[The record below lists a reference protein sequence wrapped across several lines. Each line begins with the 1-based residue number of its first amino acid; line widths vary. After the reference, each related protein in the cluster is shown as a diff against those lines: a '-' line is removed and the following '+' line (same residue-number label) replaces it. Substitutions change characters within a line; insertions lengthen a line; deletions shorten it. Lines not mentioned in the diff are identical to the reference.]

1 MSKEH
6 AHRITGLAQWGD
18 MVVTASGRPAVLR
31 LWVRGRAVGRL
42 AGHRGRADVLC
53 AVGATL
59 LSVGSEGGGRVVRVW
74 DLARRAAAGALPAL
88 GRDECVTCMCHPP
101 TYLNKVV
108 LGLADGSL
116 QLWNFRTGRRVH
128 VFDPAR
134 WNAARAAVTCVVASP
149 AVDVVAVGLADGRV
163 VLHHLRADAP
173 LFAVTHA
180 GGAVTAVA
188 FRTDGAP
195 LMATGSARG
204 GLAVWHLERRE
215 LVGTVPD
222 AHGTARV
229 AALRFL
235 DGEPVLVS
243 TGADNSVRMW
253 IFDAPGDPGAA
264 RLLRARSGHAAP
276 PRCLAYYGADARTLL
291 SAGGADRALRLFSLV
306 RDQQCAELSQG
317 KGLVR
322 RARRAHTDVDRYKLA
337 PVVALAAEP
346 AAAHGARAWPTVVT
360 AHADSPVAHLWSVD
374 ARALAPVALMPP
386 GGGGAGG
393 ASGADAAPLTAVA
406 LSACGNYALTA
417 AADGTLARYNVQSG
431 ALRAHAPAR
440 AAHAAAVTGLA
451 TDATNSLVVT
461 ASLDGSLCFLDFDSL
476 AVRQRVVPAPLTEDD
491 NDAKD
496 GNGDATHQWGV
507 PVTHMAYHRDTG
519 LVAAVTDDGC
529 IRVYDAAHAD
539 HRLARRFDGHTDP
552 VTAVLFSDD
561 ARWLVSAAVDGT
573 VRVWDMAAGRL
584 IDWFATRRPVTAMA
598 MSPSGDFLATTHAGR
613 RGISL
618 WANRTYFSSVLLH
631 PPPPIPALLD
641 IPARPGPAL
650 LAGAEAD
657 PLADAAAPTAEPEEE
672 VEKEEEV
679 PVLTPEDDCPAGMV
693 TLTGLAAGKWQNI
706 DSLEEIR
713 ERNKPTQA
721 KEQTQVPFFLPIV
734 QGLQPRFDTAAAQQQ
749 QDKEDKEQ
757 DKEQEEQQQEEE
769 EEEPQSRILGKRS
782 GHADDVLESPLCA
795 ALTRFEH
802 DGDSDAV
809 VALLLGLAPSAVDLE
824 LRSLSAADD
833 GRTLALMMDVFT
845 QQLDEH
851 HRANFDVV
859 ETHLRL
865 FLKLHADTLIR
876 LGDKLRDHI
885 AALAAA
891 QKHVWDSV
899 EALVNTNLCMLNYT
913 TGIRT

>member
-1 MSKEH
+1 MSKELN
-6 AHRITGLAQWGD
+6 HRITGLAQWGD
-18 MVVTASGRPAVLR
+18 VVVTASGCPAMLY
-31 LWVRGRAVGRL
+31 LHERGRLLGRL
-42 AGHRGRADVLC
+42 RGHSGRADVLC
-53 AVGATL
+53 AVGPTL
-59 LSVGSEGGGRVVRVW
+59 LSVGSDGCGRTVRVW
-74 DLARRAAAGALPAL
+74 DLVRRAAVGALGPLGPAE
-88 GRDECVTCMCHPP
+88 RVTCMCHPP

-116 QLWNFRTGRRVH
+116 QLWNFRTARRVH

-163 VLHHLRADAP
+163 VLHNLRADAA

-180 GGAVTAVA
+180 GSAVCAVA

-204 GLAVWHLERRE
+204 GLAVWDLERRE

-222 AHGTARV
+222 AHGRARV

-291 SAGGADRALRLFSLV
+291 SAGGADRALRLFSVV

-322 RARRAHTDVDRYKLA
+322 RARRAHTDVDRLKLA

-346 AAAHGARAWPTVVT
+346 AAAHGARDWPTVVT
-360 AHADSPVAHLWSVD
+360 AHAGSATAHLWSVES
-374 ARALAPVALMPP
+374 RALAPVALAPAP
-386 GGGGAGG
+386 GANGA
-393 ASGADAAPLTAVA
+393 AAAAPLTAVA
-406 LSACGNYALTA
+406 MSACGNFALTA
-417 AADGTLARYNVQSG
+417 AEDGAVARYNVQSG
-431 ALRAHAPAR
+431 ALRAHAPAP
-440 AAHAAAVTGLA
+440 AAHTAAVVALA
-451 TDATNSLVVT
+451 TDATNSRVVS
-461 ASLDGSLCFLDFDSL
+461 ASLDGSLCFLDFDTL
-476 AVRQRVVPAPLTEDD
+476 AVCERVVPAPLESE
-491 NDAKD
+491 
-496 GNGDATHQWGV
+496 GNSGSGQWGL

-539 HRLARRFDGHTDP
+539 HRLARRFDGHRDP
-552 VTAVLFSDD
+552 VTAVLFTED
-561 ARWLVSAAVDGT
+561 ARWLLSAAVDGT

-584 IDWFATRRPVTAMA
+584 VDWFATKRAVTAMA
-598 MSPSGDFLATTHAGR
+598 VSPSGDFLATTHAGR

-618 WANRTYFSSVLLH
+618 WANRTYFSSVILR

-650 LAGAEAD
+650 LAGTEAD
-657 PLADAAAPTAEPEEE
+657 PRDTSTTDGTTEDAEAEAKAEAEA
-672 VEKEEEV
+672 V
-679 PVLTPEDDCPAGMV
+679 PTPEDDCPAGMV

-713 ERNKPTQA
+713 ERNKPTEVKAQP
-721 KEQTQVPFFLPIV
+721 QMPFFLPII
-734 QGLQPRFDTAAAQQQ
+734 QGLQPRFDTAAAAA
-749 QDKEDKEQ
+749 DKKDDDK
-757 DKEQEEQQQEEE
+757 QEEQQQQEQQQQQQQQQQ
-769 EEEPQSRILGKRS
+769 EPQSRILGKRS
-782 GHADDVLESPLCA
+782 GNADDVLESRLGA
-795 ALTRFEH
+795 ALARFEE

-809 VALLLGLAPSAVDLE
+809 VALLLGLAPSAVDFE
-824 LRSLSAADD
+824 MRSLPPSAD
-833 GRTLALMMDVFT
+833 GRMLALMLDVFT

-876 LGDKLRDHI
+876 LGDVLHEHI

-891 QKHVWDSV
+891 QKQVWAGV

-913 TGIRT
+913 TGIRM